1 MLSIRHLHH
10 LCLEDNTERSESF
23 RNLATDQDR
32 VTFVWTTIP
41 SKARVTRDK
50 VSGLFV
56 HQVKLSGRQYL
67 YFNKHPLN
75 PINPCSKKNSVVKR
89 MRIERIERISFNLV
103 VPLEIGFNSD
113 CICVY
118 TTLDR
123 LLQEMIRDNH
133 SAWQAQKIQQHTIFF
148 LFFFVFLY

>member
-1 MLSIRHLHH
+1 MF
-10 LCLEDNTERSESF
+10 E
-23 RNLATDQDR
+23 
-32 VTFVWTTIP
+32 
-41 SKARVTRDK
+41 
-50 VSGLFV
+50 
-56 HQVKLSGRQYL
+56 
-67 YFNKHPLN
+67 
-75 PINPCSKKNSVVKR
+75 KNSVVKR
-89 MRIERIERISFNLV
+89 TRIERIERISFNLV

-148 LFFFVFLY
+148 LFFLYFSLLIFSVQNNFDYLLIKRKKPKQAGEKQNKKRLTMLSKSDTEAFATQYHSYYTAKA